1 MPSSARR
8 RQIVLFMLAVILPST
23 VLVALG
29 VQLVRQEQK
38 LADQQAA
45 DERQLI
51 VAQARQTLFA
61 HLEQVRR
68 TVLDAIS
75 RDTIGTASNAYA

>member
-1 MPSSARR
+1 
-8 RQIVLFMLAVILPST
+8 MLAFLP
-23 VLVALG
+23 A
-29 VQLVRQEQK
+29 K
-38 LADQQAA
+38 CA

-61 HLEQVRR
+61 HLEQVQR

-75 RDTIGTASNAYA
+75 RDTIGTASNAYAETAVVLATRVDRGVLRLPWTNPNKSGVRRR